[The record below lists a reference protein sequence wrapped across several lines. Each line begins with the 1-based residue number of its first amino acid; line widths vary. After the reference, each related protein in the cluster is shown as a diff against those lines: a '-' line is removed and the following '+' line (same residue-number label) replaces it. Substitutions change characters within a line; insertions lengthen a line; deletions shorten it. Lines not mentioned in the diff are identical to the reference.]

1 MRGTR
6 QVPVDEQADKRRA
19 AAQKLLEDAQK
30 AAADA
35 EAAERRV
42 QEIKSGSTLSDLA
55 AVAKKYKM
63 EQEKAKLV
71 EVAKK
76 DRMEAEKLEKDADE
90 AEKERGTTTVRIIP
104 KYPEMPKPSV
114 RIPKHAA
121 KTPNIEALNIFS
133 PTPIPRYRR
142 WR

>member
-1 MRGTR
+1 VRGTR
-6 QVPVDEQADKRRA
+6 QAPVDEEADKRRA
-19 AAQKLLEDAQK
+19 AAQKLLEDARK

-42 QEIKSGSTLSDLA
+42 QEIKSGSNLSDLA

-90 AEKERGTTTVRIIP
+90 AEKERGTTTVRIMP
-104 KYPEMPKPSV
+104 EYPEMPNPSV
-114 RIPKHAA
+114 RIPK
-121 KTPNIEALNIFS
+121 
-133 PTPIPRYRR
+133 
-142 WR
+142 